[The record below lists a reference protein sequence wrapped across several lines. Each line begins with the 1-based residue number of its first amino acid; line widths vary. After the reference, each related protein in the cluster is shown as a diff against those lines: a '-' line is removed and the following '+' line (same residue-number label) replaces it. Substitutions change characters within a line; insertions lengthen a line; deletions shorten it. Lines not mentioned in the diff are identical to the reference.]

1 MAEWAL
7 LAGFEDI
14 QPFREEAD
22 NGVIRI
28 ILNRPDRRNAMSS
41 AMVGSL
47 LRLIDSRAG
56 QSAGAILLEGT
67 GKGFCAGSDL
77 GELAA
82 MDNHDRGRFEADCGR
97 LARMMMA
104 HPRPIVAAVHGFAM
118 GGGLTLAAA
127 CDIVVGTT
135 EARWALPEVPIG
147 LFPAWGLE
155 GVSRRIGMTRARR
168 LSWGID
174 RLDGPSAAQW
184 GLVDMLAEDPA
195 MTALEQAQRLAALPP
210 SQVAM
215 VKRYFAIDRTGQ
227 EADAAANSLFLTAC
241 ADDAAKAGFA
251 GRLSSR

>member
-1 MAEWAL
+1 MAEWTP
-7 LAGFEDI
+7 LAGFKDI
-14 QPFREEAD
+14 RPFREEAD

-41 AMVGSL
+41 AMVESL
-47 LRLIDSRAG
+47 LRLIDGREG
-56 QSAGAILLEGT
+56 QSAGAILLEGA

-82 MDNHDRGRFEADCGR
+82 MDIQDRGRFEADCGR

-104 HPRPIVAAVHGFAM
+104 HPRPIIAAVHGFAM

-127 CDIVVGTT
+127 CDIVVGTA

-155 GVSRRIGMTRARR
+155 GVSRRIGMVRARR

-174 RLDGPSAAQW
+174 RLDGVSAAQS
-184 GLVDMLAEDPA
+184 GLVDMLVEDLA
-195 MTALEQAQRLAALPP
+195 TRASEQAQRLAALPA

-227 EADAAANSLFLTAC
+227 EADAAANALFLMAC
-241 ADDAAKAGFA
+241 ADDAAKASFA
-251 GRLSSR
+251 ARLSSS